1 MPEQESKP
9 QTQSDTP
16 TQTEPPKVK
25 SIDEAFTKG
34 DKNDDL
40 SKFWKE
46 LIKKQF
52 VGDNNQI
59 GENGDEVVDI
69 VTEYQWVINKPIETG
84 ESNKYRDVPFLY
96 AIEKYQQYGATA
108 TNLVNNW
115 YSLKTSGDVIFYKV
129 GQGVSGIFNKVKSGL
144 SEAISSITGDG
155 GIELNDTNVI
165 GKTLTDVEKNKTSKI
180 TEGYSSLLDPYKHL
194 YVLGETGKKYC
205 FPFFGEG
212 SASWSLNNDFSS
224 DGSKGMLSKVLTE
237 KVDDFAKGLVGI
249 AGDIQELSNYLGTDK
264 SVSMGGFN
272 MYNIEK
278 AKAFNFPSSGKTV
291 SIRFPLFN
299 TTKKDAWKDNYKF
312 IVLFGFRN
320 MLFRKDNVQYYPPL
334 IYDVTIPGWGRMPLS
349 FVKQFTVKPIGMI
362 RPLAMENFIG
372 KFKVEGGG
380 EEGRSSL
387 TVNVPEAWV
396 VQIDFQSLI
405 AESGNQYL
413 SSMIDLPVYVSFSEY
428 SAT

>member
-9 QTQSDTP
+9 QTQSDTS
-16 TQTEPPKVK
+16 TQTDPPKVK
-25 SIDEAFTKG
+25 SIENAFTKG
-34 DKNDDL
+34 DKNEKL
-40 SKFWKE
+40 SSFWKG

-59 GENGDEVVDI
+59 GADGDEVVDI

-108 TNLVNNW
+108 TNLVNNL
-115 YSLKTSGDVIFYKV
+115 YSLKTSSKAIINDV

-144 SEAISSITGDG
+144 NVAISSITGDG
-155 GIELNDTNVI
+155 GKKLDDTNVI
-165 GKTLTDVEKNKTSKI
+165 GATVTNMSNFVQGENSKI
-180 TEGYSSLLDPYKHL
+180 NQQRYTEGYSSLLDPYKHL
-194 YVLGETGKKYC
+194 YILGKTGKKYC

-224 DGSKGMLSKVLTE
+224 DGSKSILSKALTG
-237 KVDDFAKGLVGI
+237 KVDDLARGLVDI
-249 AGDIQELSNYLGTDK
+249 AGDIQELSNYLGGSGDI
-264 SVSMGGFN
+264 GGFN

-291 SIRFPLFN
+291 SVRFPLFN

-372 KFKVEGGG
+372 KVEG
-380 EEGRSSL
+380 EEGMSSL

-413 SSMIDLPVYVSFSEY
+413 SSMIDLPVYVSF
-428 SAT
+428 

>member
-9 QTQSDTP
+9 QTQSDTS
-16 TQTEPPKVK
+16 TQTDPPKVK
-25 SIDEAFTKG
+25 SIENAFTKG
-34 DKNDDL
+34 DKNDVL
-40 SKFWKE
+40 SSFWKE

-59 GENGDEVVDI
+59 GADGDEVVDI

-108 TNLVNNW
+108 TNLVNNL
-115 YSLKTSGDVIFYKV
+115 YSLKTSGEVIFDKV

-155 GIELNDTNVI
+155 GKELNDSNVI
-165 GKTLTDVEKNKTSKI
+165 GKTITDASNFVKTNKTSKI

-194 YVLGETGKKYC
+194 YILGKTGKKYC

-224 DGSKGMLSKVLTE
+224 DGSKSILSKALTG
-237 KVDDFAKGLVGI
+237 KVDDLAKGLVDI
-249 AGDIQELSNYLGTDK
+249 AGDIQELSNYLGGSGDI
-264 SVSMGGFN
+264 GGFN

-291 SIRFPLFN
+291 SVRFPLFN

-372 KFKVEGGG
+372 KVEG
-380 EEGRSSL
+380 EEGMSSL

-413 SSMIDLPVYVSFSEY
+413 SSMIDLPVYVSISEY

>member
-9 QTQSDTP
+9 QTQSDTS
-16 TQTEPPKVK
+16 TQTDPPKVK
-25 SIDEAFTKG
+25 SIENAFTKG
-34 DKNDDL
+34 DKNDVL
-40 SKFWKE
+40 SSFWKE

-59 GENGDEVVDI
+59 GADGDEVVDI

-108 TNLVNNW
+108 TNLVNNL
-115 YSLKTSGDVIFYKV
+115 YSLKTSGEVIFDKV

-155 GIELNDTNVI
+155 GKELNDSNVI
-165 GKTLTDVEKNKTSKI
+165 GKTITDASNFVKTNKTSKI

-194 YVLGETGKKYC
+194 YILGKTGKKYC

-224 DGSKGMLSKVLTE
+224 DGSKSILSKALTG
-237 KVDDFAKGLVGI
+237 KVDDLAKGLVDI
-249 AGDIQELSNYLGTDK
+249 AGDIQELSNYLGGSGDI
-264 SVSMGGFN
+264 GGFN

-291 SIRFPLFN
+291 SVRFPLFN

-320 MLFRKDNVQYYPPL
+320 MLFRKDNV
-334 IYDVTIPGWGRMPLS
+334 
-349 FVKQFTVKPIGMI
+349 
-362 RPLAMENFIG
+362 
-372 KFKVEGGG
+372 
-380 EEGRSSL
+380 
-387 TVNVPEAWV
+387 
-396 VQIDFQSLI
+396 
-405 AESGNQYL
+405 
-413 SSMIDLPVYVSFSEY
+413 
-428 SAT
+428 